1 MDRLL
6 GGSDG
11 RGACGRRRIQ
21 DLRRTRGRRRGAADP
36 SGACGNFI
44 RNGLVPDYGCAIPGD
59 WDGTHI
65 YFTVPTADGSN
76 LWRADLA
83 AGKREVV
90 NKPLRITSGKSF
102 ETQPY
107 AAPGGR
113 LVFARQ
119 VLNAD
124 IWGVPVALNEGRVSG
139 GLKRITRDPAFDMYP
154 SLTADGSKL
163 AFLSNRRGTYS
174 TWLLDL
180 KTGSESPVASSKQDQ
195 MWPRI
200 SPDGSKVAFVE
211 QRIGRYEHFYQP
223 VAGGPVDV
231 LCEDCG
237 PVISD
242 WTRDGKKVLIDFVS
256 PQKLLTISLL
266 KLDSHDRV
274 QILQHSKYNVMQARF
289 SPDERS
295 IAFVARM
302 DSGHS
307 RIMIAPYQDE
317 TRSPE
322 SSWIALTAGT
332 SWETAP
338 QWSPDGKVIYF
349 TSSRDGF
356 RCIWAQRLDGSH
368 KPAGAPFALY
378 HFHTSRRSP
387 ALVPFNGMD
396 MSIGRDEI
404 FLSLGELSGTIWMAK
419 VPE

>member
-1 MDRLL
+1 
-6 GGSDG
+6 
-11 RGACGRRRIQ
+11 
-21 DLRRTRGRRRGAADP
+21 
-36 SGACGNFI
+36 
-44 RNGLVPDYGCAIPGD
+44 
-59 WDGTHI
+59 
-65 YFTVPTADGSN
+65 
-76 LWRADLA
+76 
-83 AGKREVV
+83 
-90 NKPLRITSGKSF
+90 
-102 ETQPY
+102 
-107 AAPGGR
+107 
-113 LVFARQ
+113 
-119 VLNAD
+119 
-124 IWGVPVALNEGRVSG
+124 
-139 GLKRITRDPAFDMYP
+139 
-154 SLTADGSKL
+154 
-163 AFLSNRRGTYS
+163 
-174 TWLLDL
+174 
-180 KTGSESPVASSKQDQ
+180 
-195 MWPRI
+195 
-200 SPDGSKVAFVE
+200 
-211 QRIGRYEHFYQP
+211 
-223 VAGGPVDV
+223 
-231 LCEDCG
+231 
-237 PVISD
+237 
-242 WTRDGKKVLIDFVS
+242 
-256 PQKLLTISLL
+256 
-266 KLDSHDRV
+266 
-274 QILQHSKYNVMQARF
+274 MQARF

-295 IAFVARM
+295 IAFVARL